1 MASKRVLW
9 NKIGRYFSAL
19 VIAAF
24 FLPFFGVSCD
34 GMEVITVS
42 GADMVGGCKPG
53 GMISEMEKEEGRQ
66 RKSRM
71 DDPDMDG
78 TRESKKGGM
87 SGHVDNVEREPLAM
101 VALALAIAGFAVAWM
116 RSRKGLT
123 ISFGVAIATIGVL
136 VGLWV
141 KVGGDL
147 REAVDKEALGKT
159 NASSRM
165 TKDVKID
172 AGGRY
177 GLWLSGILLVS
188 IAVITGRALRE
199 PDGPDLDPP
208 LPPPVTP
215 PVA

>member
-1 MASKRVLW
+1 MARKRVLW
-9 NKIGRYFSAL
+9 NKLGRYFSAF

-34 GMEVITVS
+34 GMEVLTIS

-53 GMISEMEKEEGRQ
+53 GMITEMEKEQGRQ
-66 RKSRM
+66 REDRLEN
-71 DDPDMDG
+71 PDMDG
-78 TRESKKGGM
+78 TGESSKGGM
-87 SGHVDNVEREPLAM
+87 SGHVDNVEREPLAL
-101 VALALAIAGFAVAWM
+101 VALVLAIAGFGVAWI

-123 ISFGVAIATIGVL
+123 ISFGLAIATVGVL
-136 VGLWV
+136 VGLWL
-141 KVGGDL
+141 KVGADL
-147 REAVDKEALGKT
+147 REAVEKDQK
-159 NASSRM
+159 SSGTTGGM
-165 TKDVKID
+165 KKDIKID

-177 GLWLSGILLVS
+177 GLWLAGILLVS

>member
-101 VALALAIAGFAVAWM
+101 VALALAIAGFAVAWL

-147 REAVDKEALGKT
+147 REAVDKESLGKT
-159 NASSRM
+159 NTSSRM

-177 GLWLSGILLVS
+177 GLWLTGILLVS

-199 PDGPDLDPP
+199 PDGPDLNPP
-208 LPPPVTP
+208 LPPPASP

>member
-53 GMISEMEKEEGRQ
+53 GMMSDMEKDETRQ
-66 RKSRM
+66 RKKRM
-71 DDPDMDG
+71 DAPDMDG
-78 TRESKKGGM
+78 TGESRKGGM

-101 VALALAIAGFAVAWM
+101 VALALAIAGFAVAWL
-116 RSRKGLT
+116 RSRKGMT
-123 ISFGVAIATIGVL
+123 ISFGLAIATIGVL

-147 REAVDKEALGKT
+147 REAVDKENLGKSGG
-159 NASSRM
+159 ASRM
-165 TKDVKID
+165 TKDVKIN

-199 PDGPDLDPP
+199 PDGPDLNPP
-208 LPPPVTP
+208 LPPPT
-215 PVA
+215 A

>member
-78 TRESKKGGM
+78 TGESKKGGM

-101 VALALAIAGFAVAWM
+101 VALALAIAGFAVAWL

-147 REAVDKEALGKT
+147 REAVDKESLGKT
-159 NASSRM
+159 DTSSRM

-177 GLWLSGILLVS
+177 GLWLTGILLLS

-199 PDGPDLDPP
+199 PDGPDLNPP
-208 LPPPVTP
+208 LPPPTTP
-215 PVA
+215 PTV

>member
-9 NKIGRYFSAL
+9 NKVGRYFSAL

-53 GMISEMEKEEGRQ
+53 GMIAEMEKEEGNKRS
-66 RKSRM
+66 KRM
-71 DDPDMDG
+71 SDPDMDG
-78 TRESKKGGM
+78 TRESSKGGM
-87 SGHVDNVEREPLAM
+87 SGHVDNVEREPLAL
-101 VALALAIAGFAVAWM
+101 VALALAIAGFAVAWL

-147 REAVDKEALGKT
+147 REAVDKEALGKSS
-159 NASSRM
+159 SSRM
-165 TKDVKID
+165 TKDVKIN

-177 GLWLSGILLVS
+177 GLWLAGILLVS
-188 IAVITGRALRE
+188 IAVITGRAMRE
-199 PDGPDLDPP
+199 PDGPDLNPP

>member
-53 GMISEMEKEEGRQ
+53 GMIAEMEKEEGRQ
-66 RKSRM
+66 RKKRM

-78 TRESKKGGM
+78 TGESKQGGM

-101 VALALAIAGFAVAWM
+101 VALALAIVGFAVAWL

-123 ISFGVAIATIGVL
+123 LSFGVAIATIGVL
-136 VGLWV
+136 IGLWV
-141 KVGGDL
+141 KVGGTL

-159 NASSRM
+159 NTSSRM

-172 AGGRY
+172 AGGR
-177 GLWLSGILLVS
+177 GSPGS
-188 IAVITGRALRE
+188 CCSAS
-199 PDGPDLDPP
+199 P
-208 LPPPVTP
+208 
-215 PVA
+215 

>member
-53 GMISEMEKEEGRQ
+53 GMISEMEKEEGNQ
-66 RKSRM
+66 RKKRM

-101 VALALAIAGFAVAWM
+101 VALALAIAGFAVAWL

-177 GLWLSGILLVS
+177 GLWLSGILLLS

-199 PDGPDLDPP
+199 PDGPDLNPP
-208 LPPPVTP
+208 LPPPTTP
-215 PVA
+215 V

>member
-53 GMISEMEKEEGRQ
+53 GMMSEMEKEEGRQ
-66 RKSRM
+66 RTKRM

-78 TRESKKGGM
+78 ARESKRGGM

-101 VALALAIAGFAVAWM
+101 VALALAIAGFAVAWL

-136 VGLWV
+136 VGLWI

-147 REAVDKEALGKT
+147 RTAVDKEALGKS
-159 NASSRM
+159 AGSSRM
-165 TKDVKID
+165 TKDAKID

-177 GLWLSGILLVS
+177 GLWLAGILLVS
-188 IAVITGRALRE
+188 IAVITGRAMRE
-199 PDGPDLDPP
+199 PDGPDLNPP
-208 LPPPVTP
+208 LPTPVTP
-215 PVA
+215 PVV

>member
-9 NKIGRYFSAL
+9 NKLGRYFSAL

-34 GMEVITVS
+34 GMEVMTIS

-53 GMISEMEKEEGRQ
+53 GMIAEMEKEETRQ
-66 RKSRM
+66 RKERM

-78 TRESKKGGM
+78 TRERKSGGM
-87 SGHVDNVEREPLAM
+87 SGHVDNVPREPLAI
-101 VALALAIAGFAVAWM
+101 VVLVLAIAGFGVAWL
-116 RSRKGLT
+116 RSRKGMT
-123 ISFGVAIATIGVL
+123 INFGLAIATIGVL
-136 VGLWV
+136 VGLWI

-147 REAVDKEALGKT
+147 REAVDKESLGKSKS
-159 NASSRM
+159 SSRLA
-165 TKDVKID
+165 KDVKID

-177 GLWLSGILLVS
+177 GLWLSGILLFS

-199 PDGPDLDPP
+199 PDGPDLNPP
-208 LPPPVTP
+208 LPPPTAP
-215 PVA
+215 PPA

>member
-24 FLPFFGVSCD
+24 FLPFFGVSCE
-34 GMEVITVS
+34 GMEVVTIS

-53 GMISEMEKEEGRQ
+53 GMIAEAEKEESRA
-66 RKSRM
+66 REKRM

-78 TRESKKGGM
+78 TGERKQGGM
-87 SGHVDNVEREPLAM
+87 SGHVENVEREPLAI
-101 VALALAIAGFAVAWM
+101 VALVLAIAGFGAAWL
-116 RSRKGLT
+116 RTRKGMT
-123 ISFGVAIATIGVL
+123 INFGLAIATIGVL

-141 KVGGDL
+141 KFGGDL
-147 REAVDKEALGKT
+147 REAVDKESLGKT
-159 NASSRM
+159 KTASRM

-177 GLWLSGILLVS
+177 GLWLTGILLVS

-199 PDGPDLDPP
+199 PDGPDLNPP
-208 LPPPVTP
+208 LPPP